1 MRARLDLYGDGDAQG
16 THMSIFLVIL
26 KGEYDAILTWP
37 FDFPVIFCLFDQSG
51 QGCHIIDA
59 FYPDTRSPSFQRP
72 CSKEK
77 IASGILKYCPLA
89 VMKQQG
95 NYYIRN
101 DRMYIKIMV
110 DFLGI
115 RRPILPYTLGLN
127 PGLPTH
133 EQEIQCRIEIE
144 KYKRLRAALVAEIDR
159 SNQEVA
165 QRSLIR
171 SYPSIPVGN
180 RQQPPASTTN
190 SESMQCEDVSDEE

>member
-1 MRARLDLYGDGDAQG
+1 MRARLDLYGDGDARG
-16 THMSIFLVIL
+16 THMSIFFVIL
-26 KGEYDAILTWP
+26 KGKYDAILTWP

-59 FYPDTRSPSFQRP
+59 FHPDIRSPSFQRP
-72 CSKEK
+72 CSKEN
-77 IASGILKYCPLA
+77 IARGILKFFSLA
-89 VMKQQG
+89 VIKQQG
-95 NYYIRN
+95 NRYVQN
-101 DRMYIKIMV
+101 DTMYIKIMV

-115 RRPILPYTLGLN
+115 PRPILPYTLGLN

-133 EQEIQCRIEIE
+133 EQETQCRMEIE
-144 KYKRLRAALVAEIDR
+144 KYKQLRAALVAEIDQ

-171 SYPSIPVGN
+171 SYPPIPVGN

-190 SESMQCEDVSDEE
+190 SESMQCEDI